1 MPDVRNVFWLVG
13 LSFFI
18 PACASAQV
26 RVNSNAL
33 QQLQGTPPSL
43 PAPYPQAAP
52 PPAPA
57 PQPMAHEQRKV
68 LAHSFARAQEPLPL
82 PPPAPGQPSTPD
94 ATAATTPPIPVMP
107 PVARIDFA
115 PGSADLP
122 AGAAASLK
130 PFCTTPYR
138 IPVMAQAPADPSNPF
153 AAMKLSMQRAFA
165 IRAALIACGVS
176 AQNIIPQADASATG
190 ANSDEAMIGARIK
203 S

>member
-13 LSFFI
+13 LSLFI

-33 QQLQGTPPSL
+33 QQLQGIPSTP

-52 PPAPA
+52 PPAPK
-57 PQPMAHEQRKV
+57 PMAREQSKAS
-68 LAHSFARAQEPLPL
+68 AHSSVREQEPLPL
-82 PPPAPGQPSTPD
+82 PPPAPGQPSAPD
-94 ATAATTPPIPVMP
+94 ATPATTPPIPVIP

-122 AGAAASLK
+122 AEADATLK
-130 PFCTTPYR
+130 PFCTSPYR
-138 IPVMAQAPADPSNPF
+138 IPVLAQAPADPANPF

-176 AQNIIPQADASATG
+176 AQNIIPQADTSATG